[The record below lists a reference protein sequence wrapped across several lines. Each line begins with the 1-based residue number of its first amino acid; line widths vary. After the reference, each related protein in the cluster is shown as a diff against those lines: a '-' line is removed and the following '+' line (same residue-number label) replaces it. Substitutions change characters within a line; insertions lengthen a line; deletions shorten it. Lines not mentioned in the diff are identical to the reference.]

1 MKLKLLDGFGI
12 KVLYIVEINNYV
24 VLSND
29 SLLSKID
36 ISKCVDEGEF
46 LKFINDNFPSRIV
59 EFTNNINKLKQPKNK
74 KIVNDN
80 EYTICIHPSRRCNLH
95 CKYCFGRDEYLPC
108 GEIDID
114 TAKKAIDYIVF
125 DYGAKGSMYTVD
137 LSGSGEPLLR
147 FGFIKELDEYCDYL
161 RNKTGKQILIKFATN
176 ATLLTDEIVDYLK
189 NSKCIIYGVSIDGN
203 EKQNSNRQY
212 KNGKSIY
219 SDLIK
224 GIEKINND
232 LLGLAVTIT
241 PNNEEVDEIYLS
253 LYSLNVA
260 AISMH
265 YVRNYDK
272 GSTTSLCKINMD
284 NLLLHYN
291 KLIDLLINHFKKGDY
306 DFLKP
311 LLQGDDYFGI
321 LLTKVLFVGNIPRYR
336 CPAGRSKITVDE
348 KGDLYACSVMNGND
362 SFYLGDIYKGIDSSL
377 QDKFFNSNIEMSNK
391 CRDCWCRNI
400 CAGECMANSY
410 LQSKTFYEPNEF
422 LCKLKFKL
430 IPIAITFVEYLKIN
444 YPVAYLLI
452 RNHAISSATYTNSD
466 SATWSILKLL
476 QHYNYKVTFSEVSK
490 RISKLNINNS
500 KSVDVGIHPKFVEKY
515 LKSFNKKFNAVIME
529 NVTSVEQ
536 IKKFPVIAY
545 LNKNKSVYHQYIL
558 IEYASN
564 DTIQYRNL
572 KNLKSKSIETESFLN
587 YISNI
592 FIGDFDL

>member
-1 MKLKLLDGFGI
+1 MKLKLLNGFGI

-29 SLLSKID
+29 SILSNID
-36 ISKCVDEGEF
+36 ISKCVDESEF
-46 LKFINDNFPSRIV
+46 LKLIKDNFPSRIV
-59 EFTNNINKLKQPKNK
+59 EFTNNINKLKQPNSKESGNY
-74 KIVNDN
+74 N
-80 EYTICIHPSRRCNLH
+80 EYTLCMHPSRKCNLL
-95 CKYCFGRDEYLPC
+95 CKYCFGQDGYLPHE
-108 GEIDID
+108 EIDIT
-114 TAKKAIDYIVF
+114 TAKEAINYMVF
-125 DYGAKGSMYTVD
+125 DYGAQGSIYNID

-147 FGFIKELDEYCDYL
+147 FEFIKELDEYCDFL

-212 KNGKSIY
+212 RNGKPIY

-224 GIEKINND
+224 GIKKINND

-241 PNNEEVDEIYLS
+241 PNNEEVDEIYIS

-272 GSTTSLCKINMD
+272 SSTSSLYNINMD

-291 KLIDLLINHFKKGDY
+291 KLIDLLISHLKEGDY

-321 LLTKVLFVGNIPRYR
+321 LLRKIIFVGNIPQYR
-336 CPAGRSKITVDE
+336 CPAGRSKIAVDE
-348 KGDLYACSVMNGND
+348 KGGLYACSVMNGNN
-362 SFYLGDIYKGIDSSL
+362 SFYLGDIYKGIDRNL

-410 LQSKTFYEPNEF
+410 LQNKTFYEPNEF
-422 LCKLKFKL
+422 LCKLKFRL

-452 RNHAISSATYTNSD
+452 RNHAISASTYSNSD

-476 QHYNYKVTFSEVSK
+476 QHYNYKVTFLEVCK
-490 RISKLNINNS
+490 RISKLNSDNS

-529 NVTSVEQ
+529 NVTCVEQ

-545 LNKNKSVYHQYIL
+545 LNKNKSIYHQYIL
-558 IEYASN
+558 VECASKE
-564 DTIQYRNL
+564 TIQYRNL
-572 KNLKSKSIETESFLN
+572 KNIKSNTIATETFLN

-592 FIGDFDL
+592 FIGDFEL